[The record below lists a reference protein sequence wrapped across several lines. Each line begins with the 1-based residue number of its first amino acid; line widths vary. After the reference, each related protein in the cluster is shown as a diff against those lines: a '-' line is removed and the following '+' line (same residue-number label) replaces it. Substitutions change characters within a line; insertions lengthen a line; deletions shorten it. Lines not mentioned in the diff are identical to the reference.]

1 MSELPVDEKDA
12 PEGYYAA
19 GDVGRGCMSCA
30 FISSNEHCPRN
41 VDGTYLC
48 SSTGRK
54 DNQSV
59 YFIKK
64 PESTK
69 QSIVA
74 GRKLYVHSEDGH
86 VVLAFEGELSFLP
99 RITIPNYVDAPA
111 KDIAEHMIALWNE
124 NANKIEK
131 EGVNND
137 KEYPVVKM
145 KDLRNYTIGDVVRL
159 KKTGDLVV
167 IDNYLGCRSCVL
179 YEQYC
184 RNPDSCPVK
193 TGCYGEGKAFGG
205 KSVHFKPVKE

>member
-1 MSELPVDEKDA
+1 MMSELPGDEKDA

-30 FISSNEHCPRN
+30 FISSNAHCPRN

-86 VVLAFEGELSFLP
+86 VVLAFEGEMSFLP

-111 KDIAEHMIALWNE
+111 KDIAEHIMVLWNE
-124 NANKIEK
+124 NMSKMMIELDPQNK
-131 EGVNND
+131 
-137 KEYPVVKM
+137 
-145 KDLRNYTIGDVVRL
+145 
-159 KKTGDLVV
+159 
-167 IDNYLGCRSCVL
+167 
-179 YEQYC
+179 
-184 RNPDSCPVK
+184 
-193 TGCYGEGKAFGG
+193 GKR
-205 KSVHFKPVKE
+205 

>member
-30 FISSNEHCPRN
+30 FISSNAHCPRN

-74 GRKLYVHSEDGH
+74 EKKLYVHSEDGH
-86 VVLAFEGELSFLP
+86 VVLAFEGELQFLP
-99 RITIPNYVDAPA
+99 RIAILNYTDDLA
-111 KDIAEHMIALWNE
+111 KDIAEHMMAIWNE
-124 NANKIEK
+124 NTNKIEK

-137 KEYPVVKM
+137 KVS
-145 KDLRNYTIGDVVRL
+145 
-159 KKTGDLVV
+159 
-167 IDNYLGCRSCVL
+167 RS
-179 YEQYC
+179 EDE
-184 RNPDSCPVK
+184 RAS
-193 TGCYGEGKAFGG
+193 
-205 KSVHFKPVKE
+205 

>member
-1 MSELPVDEKDA
+1 MMSELPVDEKDA

-30 FISSNEHCPRN
+30 FISSNAHCPRN

-74 GRKLYVHSEDGH
+74 EKKLYVHSEYGH

-99 RITIPNYVDAPA
+99 RITILNYTDDLA
-111 KDIAEHMIALWNE
+111 KDIAQHMMTLWNE
-124 NANKIEK
+124 NMLKMMNELP
-131 EGVNND
+131 N
-137 KEYPVVKM
+137 KM
-145 KDLRNYTIGDVVRL
+145 KENT
-159 KKTGDLVV
+159 
-167 IDNYLGCRSCVL
+167 
-179 YEQYC
+179 
-184 RNPDSCPVK
+184 
-193 TGCYGEGKAFGG
+193 
-205 KSVHFKPVKE
+205 